1 MTLSFIYYHKSVG
14 GSWETAVGRREYYSS
29 LNQELFA
36 RISDN
41 LTRGLLSSIH
51 TKTSHIFKLSV
62 SPLFNLFSAARIV
75 TGPCTASSGD
85 NGTCYS
91 SNICKNLGGAASGTC
106 SGGSGT
112 CCVFQ
117 QSCGGMTSQNCTYF
131 VNTNYPKSYN
141 DVGSCQ
147 LTVNKISNNICQLR
161 LDFDTFMISQP
172 ETVDHQ
178 CINDR
183 FTVSGGTP
191 VPSICGT
198 NTGNQMYV
206 DLGPGA
212 TTPTVLTFI
221 TMGPAFDRKWKV
233 KVSQIPCNTDY
244 SAPTDC
250 LQYLTGVTGQIKSF
264 NYDVSTGLQ
273 LSNQD
278 YTICIR
284 PEKNFCGI
292 QYMAC
297 SDTVNT
303 SPQSFTITGSTA
315 SPVGSIVGATECS
328 KDWLT
333 IPCVS
338 DNSRNPSSN
347 CQDRLCGDN
356 LNVIAST
363 TGGNVR
369 VYSYVKP
376 FFLVYHTDATEGSAS
391 PPELNNRGF
400 CLNYVQQPCV

>member
-1 MTLSFIYYHKSVG
+1 
-14 GSWETAVGRREYYSS
+14 
-29 LNQELFA
+29 
-36 RISDN
+36 
-41 LTRGLLSSIH
+41 
-51 TKTSHIFKLSV
+51 
-62 SPLFNLFSAARIV
+62 
-75 TGPCTASSGD
+75 
-85 NGTCYS
+85 
-91 SNICKNLGGAASGTC
+91 
-106 SGGSGT
+106 
-112 CCVFQ
+112 
-117 QSCGGMTSQNCTYF
+117 
-131 VNTNYPKSYN
+131 TNYPKSYN

-273 LSNQD
+273 LSNQ
-278 YTICIR
+278 
-284 PEKNFCGI
+284 
-292 QYMAC
+292 
-297 SDTVNT
+297 
-303 SPQSFTITGSTA
+303 
-315 SPVGSIVGATECS
+315 
-328 KDWLT
+328 
-333 IPCVS
+333 
-338 DNSRNPSSN
+338 
-347 CQDRLCGDN
+347 
-356 LNVIAST
+356 
-363 TGGNVR
+363 
-369 VYSYVKP
+369 
-376 FFLVYHTDATEGSAS
+376 
-391 PPELNNRGF
+391 
-400 CLNYVQQPCV
+400 